1 MDARL
6 TADEDRPPYVHLSWA
21 EGRRPRPN
29 VNAHRHVSPRTDGA
43 WHGLLGPCC
52 GIGHR
57 RRRDARTGATVGKAE
72 TLRRRGR
79 PHTSHLAI
87 GIVTQRAK
95 TRGTRGL
102 VRSRRRRRR
111 VEPGPTK
118 EASSYIRGN
127 NARVR
132 AYPLP
137 LAIGLLPLVP
147 HPMPM
152 LPSPHPLG
160 VTGPIAGQ
168 HSSTSKRGE
177 TPFWGPGALRL
188 PCITDFIDSFAP
200 KTIAQGPR
208 TKTPTPKIQEP
219 RKKNNPPPKNHQYK
233 FIRVVD

>member
-1 MDARL
+1 MDTRL

-29 VNAHRHVSPRTDGA
+29 INAHRHVSPMTDGA

-118 EASSYIRGN
+118 EASLFIWD

-132 AYPLP
+132 AYPSASHHRAATLGASSSAHAAPAPSVRGNWTHYRATFFLLGEGGTP
-137 LAIGLLPLVP
+137 L
-147 HPMPM
+147 
-152 LPSPHPLG
+152 LG
-160 VTGPIAGQ
+160 A
-168 HSSTSKRGE
+168 RGAAV
-177 TPFWGPGALRL
+177 GVY
-188 PCITDFIDSFAP
+188 C
-200 KTIAQGPR
+200 
-208 TKTPTPKIQEP
+208 
-219 RKKNNPPPKNHQYK
+219 
-233 FIRVVD
+233 

>member
-1 MDARL
+1 MDTRL
-6 TADEDRPPYVHLSWA
+6 TADEDGPPYSDHA
-21 EGRRPRPN
+21 ERVRGRRDDDHAPVRD
-29 VNAHRHVSPRTDGA
+29 AHRHVSPMTDGA

-79 PHTSHLAI
+79 PRTSHLAI

-118 EASSYIRGN
+118 EASLFIWD

-132 AYPLP
+132 AYPSASHHRAATLGASSHAHAAQP
-137 LAIGLLPLVP
+137 Y
-147 HPMPM
+147 
-152 LPSPHPLG
+152 PLG

-168 HSSTSKRGE
+168 HSPPSKRGE
-177 TPFWGPGALRL
+177 TPFWGPGALRSA
-188 PCITDFIDSFAP
+188 CIVDFIDSFAP

-208 TKTPTPKIQEP
+208 TKTPTP
-219 RKKNNPPPKNHQYK
+219 
-233 FIRVVD
+233 

>member
-1 MDARL
+1 MDERL
-6 TADEDRPPYVHLSWA
+6 TADEDRPPYSDHA
-21 EGRRPRPN
+21 ERVRGRRDDDHAP
-29 VNAHRHVSPRTDGA
+29 VGDAHRHVSPRTDGA

-111 VEPGPTK
+111 VEPGP
-118 EASSYIRGN
+118 N
-127 NARVR
+127 NVR
-132 AYPLP
+132 HRYLSGIMRACVPIPLP
-137 LAIGLLPLVP
+137 HTIGLLPLVP

-152 LPSPHPLG
+152 LPSPTL
-160 VTGPIAGQ
+160 
-168 HSSTSKRGE
+168 
-177 TPFWGPGALRL
+177 
-188 PCITDFIDSFAP
+188 
-200 KTIAQGPR
+200 
-208 TKTPTPKIQEP
+208 
-219 RKKNNPPPKNHQYK
+219 
-233 FIRVVD
+233 